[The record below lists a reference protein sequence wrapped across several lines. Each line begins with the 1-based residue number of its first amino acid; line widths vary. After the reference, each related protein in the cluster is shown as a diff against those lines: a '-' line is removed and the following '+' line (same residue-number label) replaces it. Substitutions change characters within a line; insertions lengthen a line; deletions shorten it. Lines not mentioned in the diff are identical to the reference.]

1 MPLRKA
7 RAKKPIASSRA
18 LKALRKELYA
28 LADPVDAQFLQGFF
42 KTGPG
47 QYGAG
52 DKFLGLRV
60 PDLRRFVRE
69 YPDLEDSQALE
80 MLRSAWH
87 EERLLALLFLVD
99 KYRRGDSPVRAK
111 LHRAYLAN
119 TRYINNWDLVDASA
133 HYIVGQHLDARNI
146 RLLERLARSDD
157 IWERR
162 IAIVATFHFIRAG
175 EFRPTLKIAKLLVD
189 DSHDLIHKAVGWM
202 LREVGKRDRRV
213 LDGFL
218 RKHFRSMP
226 RTMLRYAIERHPERV
241 RKHYL
246 RGGLPPTAVF
256 LSSGRALTSRFSER
270 KRKTAGRVR
279 SETSRPQIRPGRQS
293 GY

>member
-1 MPLRKA
+1 MPQRKA
-7 RAKKPIASSRA
+7 RTKKPMASSKG

-28 LADPVDAQFLQGFF
+28 LADPADAKFLQGFF

-69 YPDLEDSQALE
+69 YSDLEDSQALE
-80 MLRSAWH
+80 MLASAWH

-99 KYRRGDSPVRAK
+99 KYRRGDDAAQASI
-111 LHRAYLAN
+111 HRAYLAN

-162 IAIVATFHFIRAG
+162 IAIVATFHFIRAD

-189 DSHDLIHKAVGWM
+189 DPHDLIHKAVGWM
-202 LREVGKRDRRV
+202 LREVGKRDRKAE
-213 LDGFL
+213 DAFL
-218 RKHFRSMP
+218 SKYYRKMP

-241 RKHYL
+241 RQQYL
-246 RGGLPPTAVF
+246 RGK
-256 LSSGRALTSRFSER
+256 RAST
-270 KRKTAGRVR
+270 G
-279 SETSRPQIRPGRQS
+279 
-293 GY
+293 

>member
-1 MPLRKA
+1 MTRSIK
-7 RAKKPIASSRA
+7 RSSSAKQTLI
-18 LKALRKELYA
+18 ALRKELYA
-28 LADPVDAQFLQGFF
+28 LADPADAKFLQGFF

-60 PDLRRFVRE
+60 PDVRRLVRE

-80 MLRSAWH
+80 MLRSGWH
-87 EERLLALLFLVD
+87 EERLLALLFLVRS
-99 KYRRGDSPVRAK
+99 YRRGDKAVRAAV
-111 LHRAYLAN
+111 HRAYLAN

-133 HYIVGQHLDARNI
+133 HYIVGQHLEARNI

-162 IAIVATFHFIRAG
+162 IAIVATFHFIRLG

-213 LDGFL
+213 LDAFL
-218 RKHFRSMP
+218 RKHYRTMP
-226 RTMLRYAIERHPERV
+226 RTMLRYSIERHPERV
-241 RKHYL
+241 RKQYL
-246 RGGLPPTAVF
+246 RIKPN
-256 LSSGRALTSRFSER
+256 S
-270 KRKTAGRVR
+270 AG
-279 SETSRPQIRPGRQS
+279 
-293 GY
+293 

>member
-1 MPLRKA
+1 MTRSIKRP
-7 RAKKPIASSRA
+7 SSSKQT
-18 LKALRKELYA
+18 LIALRKELYA
-28 LADPVDAQFLQGFF
+28 LADPIDAKFLQGFF

-60 PDLRRFVRE
+60 PDMRRLVRE

-80 MLRSAWH
+80 MLTSPWH
-87 EERLLALLFLVD
+87 EERLLALLFLVRS
-99 KYRRGDSPVRAK
+99 YRRGDTSVRAK
-111 LHRAYLAN
+111 LHRAYIAN

-133 HYIVGQHLDARNI
+133 HYIVGQHLEARNI

-162 IAIVATFHFIRAG
+162 IAIVSTFHFIRLG
-175 EFRPTLKIAKLLVD
+175 EFRPTLKIAGLLVD

-213 LDGFL
+213 LDAFL
-218 RKHFRSMP
+218 RKHYRTMP
-226 RTMLRYAIERHPERV
+226 RTMLRYAIERHPQ
-241 RKHYL
+241 
-246 RGGLPPTAVF
+246 
-256 LSSGRALTSRFSER
+256 ALR
-270 KRKTAGRVR
+270 KRYLAGTA
-279 SETSRPQIRPGRQS
+279 
-293 GY
+293 

>member
-1 MPLRKA
+1 MTRSINRPSNSKQTLVV
-7 RAKKPIASSRA
+7 
-18 LKALRKELYA
+18 LRKELYA
-28 LADPVDAQFLQGFF
+28 LADPADAKFLQGFF
-42 KTGPG
+42 KTKPG

-60 PDLRRFVRE
+60 PDLRRFVRK
-69 YPDLEDSQALE
+69 YPELGDSQVLQ
-80 MLRSAWH
+80 MLKSAWH
-87 EERLLALLFLVD
+87 EERLLALLFLVRN
-99 KYRRGDSPVRAK
+99 YRRGDKAVRAT

-133 HYIVGQHLDARNI
+133 HYIVGQHLEAGNI

-162 IAIVATFHFIRAG
+162 IAIVSTFHFIRAG

-189 DSHDLIHKAVGWM
+189 DPHDLIHKAVGWM

-213 LDGFL
+213 LDAFL
-218 RKHFRSMP
+218 RKHYRTMP

-241 RKHYL
+241 RKQYL
-246 RGGLPPTAVF
+246 RGGPM
-256 LSSGRALTSRFSER
+256 
-270 KRKTAGRVR
+270 
-279 SETSRPQIRPGRQS
+279 
-293 GY
+293 